1 MPAVGGMC
9 GHGDVL
15 GDFVHA
21 QGDARILPSVPGILD
36 TSLSVPVTRST
47 LISKNM

>member
-1 MPAVGGMC
+1 MPAAGSMC

-15 GDFVHA
+15 GDSVHA

-36 TSLSVPVTRST
+36 TSLSLPATR
-47 LISKNM
+47 